1 VFYGIRADISVRIPR
16 NRIPEGEHR
25 AATAQVIPFVP
36 VRKTPQEAAE
46 EFFAARIT
54 NENTRE
60 AYTRDAFRF
69 AAWCSAHGLTLEL
82 ITPVHVA
89 GYRDQLAKDGMSAP
103 TIKRHLSAL
112 RMLFSHMVATGA
124 MTYNPAREVKTPPIR
139 RTEGKTPALSPEQMN
154 VLFSSIGNERLI
166 DLRDKALIGV
176 MAYTFARVSA
186 ACQLRVEDYIDLGRQ
201 TFIRVR
207 EKGGVEREI
216 PCHPVLTEYLDNWIQ
231 ASDLRGNEP
240 LFPSFTGPAHTDLST
255 DLMSRDECLQMVK
268 RRLKRAGLPLLFSN
282 HSFRATGITTFLE
295 NGGQL
300 EIAQRIAGHAD
311 SRTTKGYDR
320 RGTRLE
326 LSEIVRVRY

>member
-1 VFYGIRADISVRIPR
+1 MSGSLPIP
-16 NRIPEGEHR
+16 
-25 AATAQVIPFVP
+25 ATGHFAESAQASQVVPFTP
-36 VRKTPQEAAE
+36 RRKTPQEAAE
-46 EFFAARIT
+46 EFFAAKIT

-69 AAWCSAHGLTLEL
+69 ATWCSHNSLTLEA
-82 ITPVHVA
+82 ITPVHMA
-89 GYRDQLAKDGMSAP
+89 AYRDQLIKEKMSSA

-112 RMLFSHMVATGA
+112 RMLFSHMVETGA
-124 MTYNPAREVKTPPIR
+124 MAYNPAREVKTPTIR
-139 RTEGKTPALSPEQMN
+139 RTEGKTPALSPEQMHQ
-154 VLFSSIGNERLI
+154 LFQSIGSEKLI
-166 DLRDKALIGV
+166 DLRDRALIGV

-186 ACQLRVEDYIDLGRQ
+186 ACRLTTSDYIDLGRQ
-201 TFIRVR
+201 TYLRVK

-216 PCHPVLTEYLDNWIQ
+216 PCHPSLSEYLDAWLS
-231 ASDLRGNEP
+231 ASEISSGNS
-240 LFPSFTGPAHTDLST
+240 LFPTFTGAAHDLLSEKA
-255 DLMSRDECLQMVK
+255 MNRDEALQMVK
-268 RRLKRAGLPLLFSN
+268 RRLKRADLPTLFSN

-320 RGTRLE
+320 RATRLE

>member
-1 VFYGIRADISVRIPR
+1 MSGGTLPIPAT
-16 NRIPEGEHR
+16 GEL
-25 AATAQVIPFVP
+25 AASDQAGQVVPFAP
-36 VRKTPQEAAE
+36 KRKTPQEAAE

-69 AAWCSAHGLTLEL
+69 ASWCSGLGLTLEA

-89 GYRDQLAKDGMSAP
+89 AYRDQLIKEKMSAA

-124 MTYNPAREVKTPPIR
+124 MPYNPAREVKTPTVR
-139 RTEGKTPALSPEQMN
+139 RTEGKTPALSPDQMHQ
-154 VLFSSIGNERLI
+154 LFQSIGDEKLI
-166 DLRDKALIGV
+166 DLRDRALIGV

-186 ACQLRVEDYIDLGRQ
+186 ACRLTASDYIDLGRQ
-201 TFIRVR
+201 TYLRVK

-216 PCHPVLTEYLDNWIQ
+216 PCHPSLSSYLDAWIS
-231 ASDLRGNEP
+231 ASGISGSGP
-240 LFPSFTGPAHTDLST
+240 LFPTFTGAAHDQLSEKQ
-255 DLMSRDECLQMVK
+255 MSRDEALQMVK
-268 RRLKRAGLPLLFSN
+268 RRLKRAGLPPLFSN

-300 EIAQRIAGHAD
+300 EVAQRIAGHAD

-320 RGTRLE
+320 RATRLE